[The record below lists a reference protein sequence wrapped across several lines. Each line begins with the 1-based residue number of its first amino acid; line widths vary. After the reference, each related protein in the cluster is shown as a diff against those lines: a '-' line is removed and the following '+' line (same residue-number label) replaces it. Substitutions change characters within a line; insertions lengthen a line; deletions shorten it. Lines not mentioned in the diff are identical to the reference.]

1 MSGSEAAG
9 DSRGAESVRVARD
22 PRALFRAL
30 LAVRK
35 LVRALQRE
43 VRVVAWP
50 PGGGDEGPDGRSRLE
65 EILALAQ
72 EAYGLG
78 NLRLSEAEPHEL
90 DSFEQ
95 VVSEKLT
102 LGRWLGAPELLESER
117 LDARQRTRQ
126 WLAEVAE
133 EAPEAV
139 FGGETIRAPDA
150 AHLQVYAG
158 GARSAAPIALVLPC
172 GMPIE
177 LSEMWLRRLA
187 GRGRVVAWET
197 RGLFGGEDDFDT
209 IGIDLDT
216 QARDL
221 FTVMDHHGIGRS
233 HVVGLCSGA
242 VVAMRAA
249 ALQPERVSSL
259 SLWNGDYYGLG
270 EDCPRTPYQKGFA
283 ALTAMV
289 AHDRRRATLV
299 QRRFLQPA
307 AIAGVDRAW
316 AHLTLYPYADAG
328 LLHGFGRLNLPV
340 VESEL
345 AAWLADVQVP
355 TLVVTSETDE
365 RAHPEGSRRVARA
378 LPRGQLHA
386 EPEGDHLS
394 VLTVHAHLVDL
405 AVRFSEQHAGR
416 A

>member
-1 MSGSEAAG
+1 MSGSEATG
-9 DSRGAESVRVARD
+9 VSCGAESVRVACDLRL
-22 PRALFRAL
+22 LFRAL

-35 LVRALQRE
+35 LVRALRRE

-50 PGGGDEGPDGRSRLE
+50 PGESAGSLDRRRWLE

-78 NLRLSEAEPHEL
+78 NLRLSEAEPLEL

-102 LGRWLGAPELLESER
+102 LGRWLGAPEIPESER
-117 LDARQRTRQ
+117 PDARRRIRQ

-139 FGGETIRAPDA
+139 FGEETIRAPDG
-150 AHLQVYAG
+150 AHLPVYAG
-158 GARSAAPIALVLPC
+158 GAPSAAPIALVLPC

-187 GRGRVVAWET
+187 VRRRVVAWET
-197 RGLFGGEDDFDT
+197 RGLFCRQDDFDAM
-209 IGIDLDT
+209 GVDLDT
-216 QARDL
+216 QAKDL
-221 FTVMDHHGIGRS
+221 FAVMDHHGIDRS

-249 ALQPERVSSL
+249 TLQPERVSSL

-289 AHDRRRATLV
+289 ARGRKPAALV

-307 AIAGVDRAW
+307 AIAGVDRTW

-328 LLHGFGRLNLPV
+328 LLHLFGRLNLPV
-340 VESEL
+340 IGSEL
-345 AAWLADVQVP
+345 AGWAGEVQVP

-365 RAHPEGSRRVARA
+365 RAHPEGSRRMARA
-378 LPRGQLHA
+378 LPRGQLHT

-394 VLTVHAHLVDL
+394 VLTIDASLVDL
-405 AVRFSEQHAGR
+405 AMRFSERRR

>member
-9 DSRGAESVRVARD
+9 ESRGAEFVSAARD

-43 VRVVAWP
+43 VRVVAGP
-50 PGGGDEGPDGRSRLE
+50 PGESAGGADRRSRLE
-65 EILALAQ
+65 EIFALAR
-72 EAYGLG
+72 EAYGLD
-78 NLRLSEAEPHEL
+78 NLRLSEAEPSEL

-102 LGRWLGAPELLESER
+102 LGRWLGAPEVLESKR
-117 LDARQRTRQ
+117 PDVRRQIRQ
-126 WLAEVAE
+126 WLAEVAGE
-133 EAPEAV
+133 TPEAV
-139 FGGETIRAPDA
+139 FGGEILRAPDGA
-150 AHLQVYAG
+150 QLPVYAG
-158 GARSAAPIALVLPC
+158 GPPSAAPIALVLPC

-187 GRGRVVAWET
+187 GRQRVVAWET
-197 RGLFGGEDDFDT
+197 RGLFAGRDDVGA

-216 QARDL
+216 QAKDL
-221 FTVMDHHGIGRS
+221 FAVMDHHGIGRS

-270 EDCPRTPYQKGFA
+270 EECPRTPYQKGFA

-289 AHDRRRATLV
+289 ARDRRRAALV

-307 AIAGVDRAW
+307 AIAGVDRSW
-316 AHLTLYPYADAG
+316 AHLTLYPYADAR

-340 VESEL
+340 IESEL
-345 AAWLADVQVP
+345 AAWLGDVQVP

-378 LPRGQLHA
+378 LPRGQLHS

-394 VLTVHAHLVDL
+394 VLTVDAHLVDL
-405 AVRFSEQHAGR
+405 AARFSERHACR

>member
-1 MSGSEAAG
+1 MSGSEAA
-9 DSRGAESVRVARD
+9 DVPRGTESVSVARD
-22 PRALFRAL
+22 PRSLFRAL

-35 LVRALQRE
+35 LVGALERE

-50 PGGGDEGPDGRSRLE
+50 PGEGDGGPDRRNRLE

-72 EAYGLG
+72 EAYSLG
-78 NLRLSEAEPHEL
+78 NLRLSEAKPHEL

-95 VVSEKLT
+95 VVSEKLA
-102 LGRWLGAPELLESER
+102 LGRWLAAPELLESEHP
-117 LDARQRTRQ
+117 DARRRMRQ

-133 EAPEAV
+133 EAPVAV
-139 FGGETIRAPDA
+139 FGGEMIRAPDG
-150 AHLQVYAG
+150 AHLPVYAG
-158 GARSAAPIALVLPC
+158 GASSAAPIALVLPC

-187 GRGRVVAWET
+187 SRQRVVAWET
-197 RGLFGGEDDFDT
+197 RGLFGRQDDFDA
-209 IGIDLDT
+209 IGTDLDT
-216 QARDL
+216 QANDL
-221 FTVMDHHGIGRS
+221 FAVMDHHGIGRS

-289 AHDRRRATLV
+289 AGDRRRATLV

-307 AIAGVDRAW
+307 AVAGVDRTW

-328 LLHGFGRLNLPV
+328 LLHAFGRLNLPV
-340 VESEL
+340 IESEL
-345 AAWLADVQVP
+345 AAWVGEVRVP

-365 RAHPEGSRRVARA
+365 RAHPEGSRRMARA
-378 LPRGQLHA
+378 LPRGQLHS

-405 AVRFSEQHAGR
+405 ATRFSERCR